1 MTNDEAIASFDESLR
16 RLKTQYDLFF
26 AGVLKIP
33 PSVDKKRLDDLVREI
48 GKIRIRDNGLRFRY
62 TTLVSRYNQFQE
74 LWNRRLREREEGPLD
89 FRKRSAAMAAPTE
102 APPAPSAPSQRRETS
117 MEGDSY
123 VKVATSANGDAM
135 TKLYQQI
142 VDAQDK
148 LGKAPG
154 MTLEQVTQ
162 TVRKQAESLR
172 AKYGVETIA
181 FRVETIDGKVKL
193 KAKPTQET

>member
-48 GKIRIRDNGLRFRY
+48 GKVRIRDNGLRFRY

-89 FRKRSAAMAAPTE
+89 FRKRTAAMAASPE
-102 APPAPSAPSQRRETS
+102 APPASEPSQRRETS
-117 MEGDSY
+117 IEGDSY

-135 TKLYQQI
+135 TRLYQQI

>member
-1 MTNDEAIASFDESLR
+1 MTNEEAIASFDESLR

-33 PSVDKKRLDDLVREI
+33 PAVDKKRLDDLVREI
-48 GKIRIRDNGLRFRY
+48 GKVRIRDNGLRFRY

-74 LWNRRLREREEGPLD
+74 LWNRRIREREEGPMD
-89 FRKRSAAMAAPTE
+89 FRKRSAAMAAAP
-102 APPAPSAPSQRRETS
+102 APPPEAEPAQRRETS
-117 MEGDSY
+117 VEGDSY
-123 VKVATSANGDAM
+123 VKVATSTNGDAM
-135 TKLYQQI
+135 TRLYQQI

-148 LGKAPG
+148 LGKPPG
-154 MTLEQVTQ
+154 MTLEQVTA